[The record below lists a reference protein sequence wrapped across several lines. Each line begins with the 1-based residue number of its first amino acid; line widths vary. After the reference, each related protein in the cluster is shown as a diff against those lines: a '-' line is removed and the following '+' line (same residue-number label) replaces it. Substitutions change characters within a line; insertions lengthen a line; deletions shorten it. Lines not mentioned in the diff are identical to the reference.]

1 MSIIIGFEESVAE
14 VNGQD
19 IAYARGGEGP
29 PVLLLH
35 GFPQTHAMWH
45 AVAPVLAGDF
55 TVIAAD
61 LRGYGASSKPEGT
74 EPYSFRHMAAD
85 QHALMTHLGFE
96 TFHLVGH
103 DRGAR
108 TAHQLALDHGRA
120 VASLTV
126 MDIIPTHLLLDQL
139 NRHVARAY
147 YHWFFLPQPAP
158 FPETMIGQDPDLF
171 FESCLTGW
179 GSTPLSAYD
188 PAALDA
194 YRAAWRDPDTIRGM
208 CADYRAALDVD
219 FDLDAADLG
228 RKVGCP
234 ALVMYGADGPMGK
247 AYDVPGTW
255 VERLEQMESKGMP
268 GGHFFVDEYPDATAE
283 ALKDFLV
290 RVTDRS

>member
-1 MSIIIGFEESVAE
+1 MSIITGFEGGVAE
-14 VNGQD
+14 VNGQR
-19 IAYARGGEGP
+19 ITYAKGGEGP

-45 AVAPVLAGDF
+45 AVAPVLAQQF

-74 EPYSFRHMAAD
+74 ENYSFRHMAAD
-85 QHALMTHLGFE
+85 QHALMQHLGFE
-96 TFHLVGH
+96 SFHLIGH
-103 DRGAR
+103 DRGGR
-108 TAHQLALDHGRA
+108 TAHRLALDHSA
-120 VASLTV
+120 SVASLTV
-126 MDIIPTHLLLDQL
+126 MDIVPTHLLLDQL
-139 NRHVARAY
+139 NRHVARGY
-147 YHWFFLPQPAP
+147 YHWFFLPQPYP
-158 FPETMIGQDPDLF
+158 FPETMIGHDPDAF

-188 PAALDA
+188 AAALDA

-219 FDLDAADLG
+219 FNLDAADLDK
-228 RKVGCP
+228 RLSCP

-255 VERLEQMESKGMP
+255 ADRLENMQSKGMP
-268 GGHFFVDEYPDATAE
+268 GGHFFIDEHPQETAK
-283 ALKDFLV
+283 ALLDFL
-290 RVTDRS
+290 TKRSP